1 MSNFPKS
8 AMSSVDG
15 VSAAAALLK
24 ALANEHRLLVLCA
37 LAERPMSV
45 SELNRR
51 VPIAQSALSQHLARL
66 RVAGVV
72 VARRCGL
79 WTRYELTDQRVGRL
93 LDVLCAEFRGEQA
106 LNGAAGDPHHHAE
119 RVAGSARPMR

>member
-1 MSNFPKS
+1 MSTFPKS
-8 AMSSVDG
+8 AMSSMDS

-45 SELNRR
+45 SELNSR

-72 VARRCGL
+72 LARRCGMQ
-79 WTRYELTDQRVGRL
+79 TRYELADRRAGRL
-93 LDVLCAEFRGEQA
+93 LDVLCAEFSGEQT
-106 LNGAAGDPHHHAE
+106 LNSAPGDASHHAE

>member
-1 MSNFPKS
+1 MDS
-8 AMSSVDG
+8 
-15 VSAAAALLK
+15 VSAAAAVLK

-45 SELNRR
+45 SELNSR

-72 VARRCGL
+72 LARRSGL
-79 WTRYELTDQRVGRL
+79 QTRYELADPRAGRL
-93 LDVLCAEFRGEQA
+93 LDVLCAEFGGTKA
-106 LNGAAGDPHHHAE
+106 PNGAAGDASHHAE
-119 RVAGSARPMR
+119 RVVAGSARPVR